1 MVKRIVK
8 FFAVFL
14 LLLSADCDWTR
25 RRPAQTIEQQSNSIR
40 IDTADG
46 MAEYLQKQHLPAV
59 KAIEIWP
66 SFPSTSPRLNRGL
79 SNHFGKGLKITTE
92 HYEIY
97 TTLFEPLVLRNM
109 PAFLE
114 SCYQGYQQL
123 LPASVETKAPF
134 VVYLFANRTQWEFFT
149 LGYMGEQGPLYIKI
163 KAGAYYLN
171 GSCAAYYLGT
181 DRTFRAL
188 GHECWHQF
196 ADRIFKF
203 RLPSWLNEGIAMQ
216 FEANEHKGGFFYFT
230 PGRNHYRLVKLKQ
243 ALINEQTIPL
253 KDLINNSPG
262 EMMENSND
270 GAVTTFYSQCYA
282 LIRFLYEADGGRYLP
297 GLKRMLADGLTGN
310 WPIKIDE
317 QYIAIDR
324 RIPLTVGWNKNV
336 AIELFE
342 HYVSND
348 LEKIEQQYL
357 DFCGRATN
365 KIRIK
370 QIADKQ

>member
-1 MVKRIVK
+1 MVKRLIK
-8 FFAVFL
+8 FSVVFL
-14 LLLSADCDWTR
+14 LLLSANCEWTR
-25 RRPAQTIEQQSNSIR
+25 HRPTQTIEQQQSSIR

-46 MAEYLQKQHLPAV
+46 MAEYLQKQNLPAV
-59 KAIEIWP
+59 KAVETWQ
-66 SFPSTSPRLNRGL
+66 SL
-79 SNHFGKGLKITTE
+79 FGKGLKITTE

-97 TTLFEPLVLRNM
+97 TTLFEPLIIRDM

-123 LPASVETKAPF
+123 LNAPVETKTPF
-134 VVYLFANRTQWEFFT
+134 VVYLFANRMQWEFFT

-171 GSCAAYYLGT
+171 GSCVAYDLGT
-181 DRTFRAL
+181 GRTFRAL

-203 RLPSWLNEGIAMQ
+203 RLPSWFNEGIAMQ
-216 FEANEHKGGFFYFT
+216 FEANEHKGGFFYFR
-230 PGRNHYRLVKLKQ
+230 PAQNQYRLVKLKQ

-253 KDLINNSPG
+253 KDLLNNSPG
-262 EMMENSND
+262 EMMENSED
-270 GAVTTFYSQCYA
+270 HSVTTFYSQCYA
-282 LIRFLYEADGGRYLP
+282 LIRFLSEAEGGRYSTN
-297 GLKRMLADGLTGN
+297 LKRMLADGLAGN
-310 WPIKIDE
+310 WPIEIDE

-342 HYVSND
+342 HYVSKD
-348 LEKIEQQYL
+348 LEKVEKQYL
-357 DFCGRATN
+357 DFCRRIAS
-365 KIRIK
+365 KIHIN
-370 QIADKQ
+370 QITDKR